1 MEAGRV
7 GGWRAEESTC
17 RCSASRWSGV
27 ASLGN
32 TTKKSKPFLGGK
44 NQKDA
49 GASRWSAVTFFGD
62 TTKLVLD
69 LGGLLMEAPH
79 VRDEKNSAADH
90 CCARLGNIVQA

>member
-17 RCSASRWSGV
+17 RCSASRWSAV
-27 ASLGN
+27 TSLGG
-32 TTKKSKPFLGGK
+32 TTQKSKPFLRGK
-44 NQKDA
+44 SLKDA

-69 LGGLLMEAPH
+69 SGGLLMEAPRVSKGMYFAI
-79 VRDEKNSAADH
+79 VRLVK
-90 CCARLGNIVQA
+90 G